1 MHQGVQWDCAAAA
14 PCTEGSK
21 TVGGCGE
28 RVAPNTL
35 QAEPQARALALACFE
50 KVTDPSLLKGNLS
63 SRDHQDQRYP
73 NLFLCFSPVLVLV
86 ENENAKAAL

>member
-14 PCTEGSK
+14 PAQRGARLWVAAGSMCTK
-21 TVGGCGE
+21 RT
-28 RVAPNTL
+28 A
-35 QAEPQARALALACFE
+35 AEPQAGALALACFE

-73 NLFLCFSPVLVLV
+73 NLFLCFGLALVLV